1 MAINTIGVTPAANFN
16 PTIWAT
22 DLSDA
27 VEANIVLASLV
38 DRQYE
43 KELKSMGRVVVINDM
58 SNPAVRIK
66 TEDTSATYSNVTET
80 QQTITVSRQA
90 YCAFLVEDIEDVQA
104 HVDLRSRYTD
114 KTGYSLMA
122 FIEGDATSGLMSL
135 PASFSQLRGTLGS
148 DPTPDTI
155 IDAKSDL
162 DRADVPMNDRFM
174 YMSPGF
180 HNALL
185 KQAVFTSSDYVGVD
199 GAKAASANGRLA
211 GHKYGAPIYVSTL
224 AANSPAVTGQAYG
237 WFCHKRGVALIIQRG
252 VRVHE
257 QYILLETGTGVLAD
271 VIYNFAERLIL
282 PKTFAS
288 TTPDDKFNVG
298 LRGPA

>member
-1 MAINTIGVTPAANFN
+1 MAINTTGVTPAANFN

-27 VEANIVLASLV
+27 AEANVVLSSLV

-43 KELKSMGRVVVINDM
+43 KNLKSMGRVVVINDL
-58 SNPAVRIK
+58 SHPAVRIK
-66 TEDTSATYSNVTET
+66 TEDTSATYSNITET

-90 YCAFLVEDIEDVQA
+90 YCAFLVEDIEEVQS

-114 KTGYSLMA
+114 ETGYSLMA

-148 DPTPDTI
+148 DPTPDTL

-162 DRADVPMNDRFM
+162 DRADAPAMNRFM
-174 YMSPGF
+174 YISPGF
-180 HNALL
+180 HNSLL
-185 KQAVFTSSDYVGVD
+185 KQAQFTSSDYVGVD
-199 GAKAASANGRLA
+199 GAKAASANGTLV
-211 GHKYGAPIYVSTL
+211 GHKFGAPMYVSTL
-224 AANSPAVTGQAYG
+224 AANSPAVSGQAYG

-271 VIYNFAERLIL
+271 VIYNFAEKLIT
-282 PKTFAS
+282 PKTLGGAA
-288 TTPDDKFNVG
+288 PDDKFNVG
-298 LRGPA
+298 LRGPS